1 MAKFKFL
8 SIENQRERQLHN
20 GVTDPYLIQLSEQIW
35 NLSDWIY
42 STMLT
47 VDEDTGQDALVFQFN
62 DIDQELYSCKIYQN
76 LTFELKCLEIPL
88 TGGEDYLEEIEHSEN
103 AFNDHTRILDYLR
116 NMPKTIKSS
125 F

>member
-8 SIENQRERQLHN
+8 NNANQSERPLHN

-35 NLSDWIY
+35 NLSDWVY
-42 STMLT
+42 SSMLT
-47 VDEDTGQDALVFQFN
+47 VDGNIGQDALIFQFA
-62 DIDQELYSCKIYQN
+62 DIDQNSYSCTIYQN
-76 LTFELKCLEIPL
+76 LSFELKCLEVSL

-103 AFNDHTRILDYLR
+103 AFNEHTRILDYLR